1 MEESEDI
8 IVDRKG
14 ENEDSETGKQVTSAE
29 DEKRDKDEDKPE
41 ESTKASIFDSYT
53 TVDEKM
59 RTLTHS
65 KLKSYES
72 RRRSAYKGKME
83 SSSLYWRSLRDLLSA
98 SVHETSRAER
108 LVLGTARANAVYADS
123 MQASYEDVLVDDK
136 GGLVLDAKKQHKLRE
151 VRSTQD
157 YDLAPTIDGKTG
169 LRQTEAKEHAQMTEK
184 RKSNMLSSLI
194 DAQANIADKFCEN
207 SKELELEIA
216 SEMTG
221 MRQELD
227 AKVQRIREIG
237 DTIISELEVTEEEV
251 SRTWESYYTVA
262 VKTLKGS
269 NDREL
274 PYSPGVSS
282 PSKTSKEPEDSGDV
296 EDCLDVWLVE
306 MHYRVAVA
314 YQSFLWEKAS
324 AELSKL
330 FGIMKETECQRRMDV
345 REYLVAFIQRQE
357 RLYVSLPHLQEP
369 VLKGLV
375 ARDMDQSTLEEAVQ
389 SSIQKRAERL
399 AREEAKAKKN
409 SPPPKSLEDAD
420 PSEGNFTLQSPMQS
434 ELMGNARIVER
445 KGGMMSSW
453 KLSLAIVTLD
463 SFLHMF
469 DLPSGKAGKISLGS
483 APEAAF
489 QMLIPRV
496 EIPTID
502 AVNQSNKKSVP
513 VSNFIKGW
521 CENLI
526 PSESMVLPHCS
537 ISQPKYGRETT
548 SFEIQEE
555 VSNTGAS
562 KMFGKTTT
570 KKITLRTFNKKE
582 TQEWVNYLK
591 NHN

>member
-1 MEESEDI
+1 M
-8 IVDRKG
+8 
-14 ENEDSETGKQVTSAE
+14 
-29 DEKRDKDEDKPE
+29 
-41 ESTKASIFDSYT
+41 
-53 TVDEKM
+53 
-59 RTLTHS
+59 
-65 KLKSYES
+65 
-72 RRRSAYKGKME
+72 
-83 SSSLYWRSLRDLLSA
+83 
-98 SVHETSRAER
+98 
-108 LVLGTARANAVYADS
+108 LVFV
-123 MQASYEDVLVDDK
+123 K
-136 GGLVLDAKKQHKLRE
+136 
-151 VRSTQD
+151 
-157 YDLAPTIDGKTG
+157 
-169 LRQTEAKEHAQMTEK
+169 
-184 RKSNMLSSLI
+184 
-194 DAQANIADKFCEN
+194 
-207 SKELELEIA
+207 
-216 SEMTG
+216 
-221 MRQELD
+221 
-227 AKVQRIREIG
+227 
-237 DTIISELEVTEEEV
+237 
-251 SRTWESYYTVA
+251 ESYYTVA

-274 PYSPGVSS
+274 PYSPGVGS
-282 PSKTSKEPEDSGDV
+282 PSKTFKEPEDSGDV

-496 EIPTID
+496 EIPTAD
-502 AVNQSNKKSVP
+502 AMNQSNKKSAP

-521 CENLI
+521 CENLT

>member
-1 MEESEDI
+1 MEHDKEESDPVGVGEGNDENLETEQP
-8 IVDRKG
+8 VTLPDEEKG
-14 ENEDSETGKQVTSAE
+14 D
-29 DEKRDKDEDKPE
+29 DKEDKPKD
-41 ESTKASIFDSYT
+41 TKVSIFDSYT
-53 TVDEKM
+53 TVDEKT
-59 RTLTHS
+59 RNLTHN

-123 MQASYEDVLVDDK
+123 IQASYEDVFVDDK
-136 GGLVLDAKKQHKLRE
+136 GGLVLDPKKQLKLLE

-157 YDLAPTIDGKTG
+157 YDLAPAIDSKTG
-169 LRQTEAKEHAQMTEK
+169 LHQSKAKGSAEMSEK

-216 SEMTG
+216 SEMTA
-221 MRQELD
+221 MRKELD
-227 AKVQRIREIG
+227 VKVQTIREIG

-251 SRTWESYYTVA
+251 SRTWESYYEVA
-262 VKTLKGS
+262 VKTLKGA
-269 NDREL
+269 NDGGL
-274 PYSPGVSS
+274 PYSPGVGS
-282 PSKTSKEPEDSGDV
+282 PSKSSKEPDELEKI

-324 AELSKL
+324 SELSKL

-375 ARDMDQSTLEEAVQ
+375 ARDMDHSTLEEAVQ
-389 SSIQKRAERL
+389 SNIQKRAERL
-399 AREEAKAKKN
+399 AREEAKTKKN
-409 SPPPKSLEDAD
+409 IPTPKSLKGVD
-420 PSEGNFTLQSPMQS
+420 PNEGNFTLQSPMQS
-434 ELMGNARIVER
+434 ELLGSAKIVER

-453 KLSLAIVTLD
+453 KISLAIVTVD
-463 SFLHMF
+463 SFLHLF
-469 DLPSGKAGKISLGS
+469 DLPLSKAGKITLGS

-489 QMLIPRV
+489 QMLVPSV
-496 EIPTID
+496 EIPTTD
-502 AVNQSNKKSVP
+502 AINQSNKKSMP
-513 VSNFIKGW
+513 VTNFIKGW
-521 CENLI
+521 CENLT

-562 KMFGKTTT
+562 KMFGKTTI
-570 KKITLRTFNKKE
+570 KKITVRTFNKKE
-582 TQEWVNYLK
+582 TQEW
-591 NHN
+591 